1 VVTLIHVA
9 IIIVTRLFLGL
20 DHDELPRRVTILF
33 KIHVDL
39 ADRLGWIQ
47 VNPEV
52 LVVEDGLD

>member
-20 DHDELPRRVTILF
+20 DHDKLPRRVTILF